1 MTVATQYKNQCYVNG
16 KWVSSESGKTFA
28 VTNPAT
34 GEHIADVPDMTEE
47 EVLGAVKAA
56 EDAFP
61 AWSTTPP
68 KVSSAQRSLRPQHAN
83 DRPVPT
89 SS

>member
-61 AWSTTPP
+61 GWSNTPP
-68 KVSSAQRSLRPQHAN
+68 KVSDSRSFKAESVANGRPA
-83 DRPVPT
+83 PT